1 MHRLIWLKIH
11 LIGQPLVLDFN
22 GMLVCK
28 MVVLLLLNIEST
40 SQFQDKHL
48 VFLIQQLARVML
60 QLVSYLEQLM
70 NLRLKQRMSTDILI
84 IRAL

>member
-1 MHRLIWLKIH
+1 
-11 LIGQPLVLDFN
+11 
-22 GMLVCK
+22 MLACK
-28 MVVLLLLNIEST
+28 MVVLLLLNTEST

-48 VFLIQQLARVML
+48 VFLIQLLARVML
-60 QLVSYLEQLM
+60 LLVSYLEQLM